1 MIFIDNMPV
10 ENTNGAND
18 KKKKGKLN
26 INILLRLLAT
36 ISVVNERYREVFDI
50 DIMNMLLERIK
61 RQLECDIVELFF
73 A

>member
-1 MIFIDNMPV
+1 M
-10 ENTNGAND
+10 ENIEKLQELLDLIKD
-18 KKKKGKLN
+18 KADSTPAEK
-26 INILLRLLAT
+26 LAT

>member
-1 MIFIDNMPV
+1 MESIEKLQELLDLIKDKADSTSAEKLAMI
-10 ENTNGAND
+10 A
-18 KKKKGKLN
+18 
-26 INILLRLLAT
+26 
-36 ISVVNERYREVFDI
+36 VVNERYKEVVDI